1 MRIAIIHYHW
11 FLQIHG
17 KQLINA
23 LAKKGAHID
32 AYFIDMIDM
41 YETLEFHKKVKVY
54 KRKIDSSPLRI
65 LSTFLHRI
73 YRRLP
78 FSRKIISLFFDMIL
92 LTRAKF
98 LHSANKYEL
107 CIGIDSGGG
116 LIAQKFS
123 QESGCPY
130 IYYSLEIPDQE
141 DFSYELLLGAISKKS
156 LGAMEQAAAVL
167 IQDRSRADFLS
178 QRVQVKKY
186 IFLPVSVEK
195 NNTRRVKMGKICL
208 AFGNNHFFKEEDIV
222 ELSRK
227 TPQNWKILFHNTNL
241 SREKKIIAKHH
252 IDNIIISEGFLP
264 QNEIEDLIASSSVG
278 LAFYGSWSENEKR
291 IIFSSEK
298 VARYLSHGIPIITNT
313 LGNASTLFTEI
324 PCGIAIEAISHI
336 GSALQEIEVDY
347 DQFSSNA
354 SLAFERYY
362 NFDTNFQKIYPELL
376 GISHTAMQKRT

>member
-23 LAKKGAHID
+23 LAKKGIYID

-41 YETLEFHKKVKVY
+41 YESLDFHKNVTVY
-54 KRKIDSSPLRI
+54 KRKIDFVPLRS

-73 YRRLP
+73 YRKVSL
-78 FSRKIISLFFDMIL
+78 SRKIISFFFEIAL
-92 LTRAKF
+92 LVRKKN
-98 LHSANKYEL
+98 LHPANKYDL

-123 QESGCPY
+123 RESGCPY

-141 DFSYELLLGAISKKS
+141 DFSHELLLGVISKKS
-156 LGAMEQAAAVL
+156 LRCMEQAAAVL
-167 IQDRSRADFLS
+167 IQDRSRAEFVS
-178 QRVQVKKY
+178 QRVQIKKY
-186 IFLPVSVEK
+186 IFLPVSIEK
-195 NNTRRVKMGKICL
+195 NNIREIERERKICL
-208 AFGNNHFFKEEDIV
+208 AFGNNHFFKEEDII

-227 TPQNWKILFHNTNL
+227 TPQSWKILFHNTNL
-241 SREKKIIAKHH
+241 SHEKKIIEKHH
-252 IDNIIISEGFLP
+252 IENIIVSEGVLSR
-264 QNEIEDLIASSSVG
+264 NGIENLIVSSSVG

-313 LGNASTLFTEI
+313 LGNANVLFNEI
-324 PCGIAIEAISHI
+324 PCGIAIENISHI
-336 GSALQEIEVDY
+336 GSALQEIEANY

-354 SLAFERYY
+354 FLAFERYY

-376 GISHTAMQKRT
+376 DTI